1 MSTSTIFI
9 KRPLNYRQSFALLKE
24 KYKDLSPALSLILWT
39 ISGIYAA
46 SRNSFNQNVSGLI
59 LSFLVSDLIVMTFA
73 SIVLCKGLI
82 DKSIILLI
90 PWMSLTAYSLYF
102 THYQGIVSTL
112 TVLKRLKKISWLPW
126 SSIVASVLLLIV
138 RGTLTIRMF
147 QLGVHLWFRKK
158 LNELKA
164 KEL

>member
-82 DKSIILLI
+82 DYNPANTVDEPHGIQ
-90 PWMSLTAYSLYF
+90 SLFYALPRHRKHVNSPKT
-102 THYQGIVSTL
+102 TEEDIVVALEQHSCERSAPDCARDPNHTNVPTRRTL
-112 TVLKRLKKISWLPW
+112 V
-126 SSIVASVLLLIV
+126 V
-138 RGTLTIRMF
+138 
-147 QLGVHLWFRKK
+147 
-158 LNELKA
+158 
-164 KEL
+164 